1 MWVVCGSPRWAT
13 GAQPVVRLQICPE
26 WMTYQTRG
34 SPITADSRAWTS
46 MPEAVMS
53 MACTAPRVPTRG
65 PLPAPTGLWL
75 LVVVACRLSPITPSL
90 MRLRAGQR
98 ASTSLRRVTRD
109 GAAYHGIRDRVPSTV
124 PDSLP
129 GATGRRLDALG
140 GSGQASREQQRARGR
155 GHRARAHRACPSHQM
170 PLPHRSRSGI
180 PMSRRREPSPGI
192 P

>member
-129 GATGRRLDALG
+129 GGTGGASTPWAAAGRPAAISSAHAAEATARVLTV
-140 GSGQASREQQRARGR
+140 RAPAIR
-155 GHRARAHRACPSHQM
+155 CPSRID
-170 PLPHRSRSGI
+170 PAPA
-180 PMSRRREPSPGI
+180 SP
-192 P
+192 